1 MSHLIEVAFRG
12 NRKEF
17 FQWDDETAPA
27 LKAGVIVEADRG
39 EDFGHV
45 HSTGELAEVR
55 CRGCAHGCGT
65 TPPPRKALRLA
76 TPDEVL
82 HESELT
88 AENETTRR
96 RAMERVKANHLVM
109 KLTDAEWQWDRRK
122 LTLYF
127 TAERRVDF
135 RALVR
140 DLAAMFRTRIEL
152 KQIGVRDEAKR
163 LGGVGRCGREYCS
176 SSWLPD
182 LRPVNL
188 GVAKDQK
195 LSLNPQQIS
204 GACGRLMCC
213 LRYEHEFYVQS
224 RRRFPKEGKIL
235 QTSLG
240 EEKVVS
246 CDIFHDRVTL
256 RTAEGDS
263 RIVALADL
271 REEIG
276 GFGDLQITD
285 TYEVPNDTEDMA
297 IDHDVGSSGR
307 RGRTYTPARGVARQ
321 LPMAESR
328 NVSGSISGAG
338 ETSSMSELVTAEV
351 ALPDGSIAPVESV
364 VAPSGTPSGMP
375 RVTPSVAPTSPAEMV
390 LPPDV
395 AVPIAA
401 TPVVV
406 TPVTASPATALP
418 ITASPITASLG
429 TASPSTASSDTA
441 SPSTASPGTA
451 TPSTASLGTATPSTA
466 SPITA
471 SSITASPVVESH
483 RAGANADDDA
493 ASDTPTSLPTEDSAE
508 ATASDTRRKRRRGRR
523 GGRRLRAAE
532 QRRLEPGALAD
543 DADITQH
550 EDGDDADDRE
560 DERPDSSPTV

>member
-1 MSHLIEVAFRG
+1 MAHLIEVAFRG

-17 FQWDDETAPA
+17 FQWEEETVPA
-27 LKAGVIVEADRG
+27 LKAGIIVEADRG
-39 EDFGHV
+39 EDFGRV
-45 HSTGELAEVR
+45 HATGELAEVR

-65 TPPPRKALRLA
+65 APPPRKALRLA
-76 TPDEVL
+76 TREEDVRER
-82 HESELT
+82 EMG
-88 AENETTRR
+88 AENESARR
-96 RAMERVKANHLVM
+96 RAFERVKANGLVM

-122 LTLYF
+122 LTFYF

-163 LGGVGRCGREYCS
+163 LSGVGRCGREYCS

-235 QTSLG
+235 QTKLG

-246 CDIFHDRVTL
+246 CDIFNDRVTL

-263 RIVALADL
+263 RVVPLAEL

-276 GFGDLQITD
+276 GFDGMHATD
-285 TYEVPNDTEDMA
+285 THEVPSDIEDMA
-297 IDHDVGSSGR
+297 IDHDD
-307 RGRTYTPARGVARQ
+307 ARAN
-321 LPMAESR
+321 A
-328 NVSGSISGAG
+328 
-338 ETSSMSELVTAEV
+338 
-351 ALPDGSIAPVESV
+351 
-364 VAPSGTPSGMP
+364 
-375 RVTPSVAPTSPAEMV
+375 
-390 LPPDV
+390 
-395 AVPIAA
+395 
-401 TPVVV
+401 
-406 TPVTASPATALP
+406 
-418 ITASPITASLG
+418 
-429 TASPSTASSDTA
+429 
-441 SPSTASPGTA
+441 
-451 TPSTASLGTATPSTA
+451 
-466 SPITA
+466 
-471 SSITASPVVESH
+471 
-483 RAGANADDDA
+483 RAGAKSRPPRSTPSNRPAVRSIERIAEPVVADVITTAVPPAPPQAAPAVAAPAVAAPVVAAPLPPVAAVEPAAIAEAASTADAPADARADDA
-493 ASDTPTSLPTEDSAE
+493 AEQPEGTEDGP
-508 ATASDTRRKRRRGRR
+508 RRKRRRGRR

-532 QRRLEPGALAD
+532 QRRKSEGGSDDGTSSD
-543 DADITQH
+543 DALD
-550 EDGDDADDRE
+550 DGDADDGGS
-560 DERPDSSPTV
+560 DHDDDASPSHSTQTD